1 MKFRPLYDR
10 VVVKRV
16 QAEDKSSG
24 GLFLPETAKEKPQE
38 AEVVAIGTGKLLEK
52 GELRPV
58 SVKVGDHVLLG
69 KWSGDEIKLDGEE
82 LIILKEDEI
91 LAILSH

>member
-16 QAEDKSSG
+16 EAESKTSG
-24 GLFLPETAKEKPQE
+24 GLFLPESAKEKPQT
-38 AEVVAIGTGKLLEK
+38 AEVVAIGDGRLLES
-52 GELRPV
+52 GERRAI
-58 SVKVGDHVLLG
+58 SVKVGDRVLLG
-69 KWSGDEIKLDGEE
+69 KWSGDEVKVDGED

-91 LAILSH
+91 LAVVS

>member
-16 QAEDKSSG
+16 EAEEKSSG
-24 GLFLPETAKEKPQE
+24 GLYLPETAKEKPQT
-38 AEVVAIGTGKLLEK
+38 AEIVAVGDGKLLE
-52 GELRPV
+52 GGQRRAM
-58 SVKVGDHVLLG
+58 SVKVGDRVLLS
-69 KWSGDEIKLDGEE
+69 KWSGDEVKVDGED

-91 LAILSH
+91 LAVVS

>member
-16 QAEDKSSG
+16 EASEKTTG
-24 GLFLPETAKEKPQE
+24 GLFLPESAKEKPQT
-38 AEVVAIGTGKLLEK
+38 AEIVAVGDGRLLES
-52 GELRPV
+52 GERRAV
-58 SVKVGDHVLLG
+58 SVKVGDRVLLG
-69 KWSGDEIKLDGEE
+69 KWSGDEVKVDGED

-91 LAILSH
+91 LAIVS

>member
-16 QAEDKSSG
+16 EAEEKTIG
-24 GLFLPETAKEKPQE
+24 GLFLPETAKEKPQT
-38 AEVVAIGTGKLLEK
+38 AEIVAVGDGRLLES
-52 GELRPV
+52 GERRAV
-58 SVKVGDHVLLG
+58 SVKVGDRVLLS
-69 KWSGDEIKLDGEE
+69 KWSGDEVKVDGED

-91 LAILSH
+91 LAIVS

>member
-16 QAEDKSSG
+16 EAESKTSG
-24 GLFLPETAKEKPQE
+24 GLFLPESAKEKPQT
-38 AEVVAIGTGKLLEK
+38 AEVVAVGDGRLLES
-52 GELRPV
+52 GERRAV
-58 SVKVGDHVLLG
+58 SVKVGDRVLLG
-69 KWSGDEIKLDGEE
+69 KWSGDEVKVDGED

-91 LAILSH
+91 LAIVS

>member
-16 QAEDKSSG
+16 EAESKTSG
-24 GLFLPETAKEKPQE
+24 GLFLPESAKEKPQT
-38 AEVVAIGTGKLLEK
+38 AEVVAVGDGRLLES
-52 GELRPV
+52 GERRAI
-58 SVKVGDHVLLG
+58 SVKVGDRVLLG
-69 KWSGDEIKLDGEE
+69 KWSGDEVKVDGED

-91 LAILSH
+91 LAIVS